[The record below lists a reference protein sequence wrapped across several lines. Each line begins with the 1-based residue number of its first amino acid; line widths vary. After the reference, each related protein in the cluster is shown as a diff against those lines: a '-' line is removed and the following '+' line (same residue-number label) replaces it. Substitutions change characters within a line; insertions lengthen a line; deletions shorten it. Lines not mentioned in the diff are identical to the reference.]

1 LLLCLALVLSVLAS
15 CDIIV
20 TLPED
25 TQTETE
31 STEGVETSSKEEAP
45 TESDAPTS
53 EETASESTEATSEED
68 TEASNGEDTE
78 GATESADG
86 EDTYES
92 AEETSDEDTE
102 KSTEITDEGNT
113 SETTESTSETA
124 EATEST
130 SETAEA
136 TESTDEGEESSESC
150 TEGSTESKEET
161 SEREEQTTETEEETT
176 ESEKETTE
184 SEKETTES
192 EEETT
197 DTEEKTTESEEE
209 TSEDQP
215 DCTHKDNDNNGQCDL
230 CYISVII
237 EFDLY
242 AINDLHGKILDNGS
256 QPGVDELTTYLK
268 NARKNNPNTILFSSG
283 DMWQGTGE
291 SGLTYGG
298 ITIDWMNELDFAFM
312 TIGNHEFDWSE
323 SYVSQNS
330 NKAEFPFLAIN
341 IYDSTTRRLEEYCQ
355 PSIMIDLGEIQ
366 IGFIGA
372 IGNCYSSI
380 SGEMRDGFY
389 FVTGTQL
396 TTLVKNEAQRLR
408 GAGADFIVYSLHDET
423 AGCDISLTRDGYVD
437 IVFEGHSHQSY
448 ANRDSNGVYHIQG
461 GGENK
466 GISYA
471 SVSFNF
477 ANLKKEVEARVIS
490 SSVYSACAP
499 DDVVDRLSD
508 KYSEEV
514 SLSETVLGT
523 NDATRNSTYI
533 SNLVAKTYTALAET
547 HWTGYNVVL
556 GGGKISCRSPYN
568 LYTGQVKYGDLYT
581 LLPFNNK
588 LALCSIKGS
597 YLLSRYINNSDYY
610 ISYTAYGESVKGNID
625 SNATYYIITD
635 SYNYT
640 YSWNNL
646 TVVEIYDEVTY
657 ARDLV
662 AEYVKKG
669 GLDAPRQGGGTNTP
683 DTPTPEMP
691 SVSLTSIPE
700 LIEIAKGLGAG
711 GETSTQY
718 YVKGKITSIVNTKY
732 GNMYIEDESG
742 NELYIYGLY
751 KSGVRFDGLSDKP
764 KVGDTVILYGKMAN
778 YTSSGSTTY
787 EMKNAELIYKE

>member
-1 LLLCLALVLSVLAS
+1 MNNKKRISLLLCLALVLSVLAS
-15 CDIIV
+15 CDITV

-31 STEGVETSSKEEAP
+31 STESVETPSKEEEP

-53 EETASESTEATSEED
+53 EETAHEPTEETSGED
-68 TEASNGEDTE
+68 TEATNGEDTE
-78 GATESADG
+78 GATEPADG

-113 SETTESTSETA
+113 SETTESTSETVGT
-124 EATEST
+124 TES
-130 SETAEA
+130 A
-136 TESTDEGEESSESC
+136 DEGEESSESF

-161 SEREEQTTETEEETT
+161 SQSEEQTTETEEETT
-176 ESEKETTE
+176 QT
-184 SEKETTES
+184 

-197 DTEEKTTESEEE
+197 ETEEE

-215 DCTHKDNDNNGQCDL
+215 DCTHNDNDNNGKCDL

-291 SGLTYGG
+291 SGLTWGG

-408 GAGADFIVYSLHDET
+408 GAGADFIVYSLHDES

-490 SSVYSACAP
+490 SSVYAACAP

-514 SLSETVLGT
+514 SISETVLGT
-523 NDATRNSTYI
+523 NDAKRNSTYI
-533 SNLVAKTYTALAET
+533 SSLVAKTYAALAET
-547 HWTGYNVVL
+547 RWSGYNVVL

-568 LYTGQVKYGDLYT
+568 LYAGQVKYGDLYT

-597 YLLSRYINNSDYY
+597 YLLSRYIQNSDYY
-610 ISYTAYGESVKGNID
+610 IAYTEYGESVKGNID

-662 AEYVKKG
+662 AEYVKNG
-669 GLDAPRQGGGTNTP
+669 GLGAPQQGGGTTTP

-691 SVSLTSIPE
+691 SVSLASIPE
-700 LIEIAKGLGAG
+700 LLEIAKGLGAG

-778 YTSSGSTTY
+778 YTSNSGVITY
-787 EMKNAELIYKE
+787 EMKSAELIYKE